1 MIVEVARLA
10 VWEWY
15 KLQRRWMPYV
25 LVGVAVLL
33 TQLLL
38 WLGYSAYHNDTMQ
51 AVFSGGSSSFGYST
65 EVDGEVV
72 EVSVSCIDLV
82 NGRMPASIDQLP
94 EDQRQELSGGH
105 GKVPRPRAAPGR
117 TLVTSSAPCS

>member
-1 MIVEVARLA
+1 MIVDVARLA

-15 KLQRRWMPYV
+15 KLQRRWMPYI

-72 EVSVSCIDLV
+72 EISVSCIDLV
-82 NGRMPASIDQLP
+82 NDRMHREYRPASRKRPADLP
-94 EDQRQELSGGH
+94 GGH
-105 GKVPRPRAAPGR
+105 GKIRGRELRHNRP
-117 TLVTSSAPCS
+117 S